1 VFYDAERQNFFRPLN
16 GKRRELVVACL
27 RSLYERL
34 HGSGADY
41 AHNLTRDDMRDI
53 LLPVV
58 QRMSNAQTEVQ
69 HERFP
74 LPSHS
79 PAPLSTF
86 PPQAG
91 ERTNEKIIKPL
102 IGTNVSLREFH
113 INEISADE
121 SAGDDELAAIDSG
134 NVLELSSAL
143 FRSLLKDGWLEMFGD
158 RAGLVT
164 AYRFSRAGKLFAEA
178 LWVFDRPRTRSRQR
192 NVRSCRNSL
201 EATFKN
207 SDAYDLVDAY
217 DYAEKVI
224 SDLSEGVD
232 YFQELVRHLMVEASQ
247 TPWDEFM
254 DFLDRFEK
262 EFKKQL
268 TADSV
273 ERHRQAIRETLGK
286 LRDMPEDN
294 AKLLNH
300 QLDEVARWAVLERS
314 GNSTYDWMLDRIE
327 EMVEAACTNKQPEL
341 IKAMNTYM
349 RQATNIVQQAMML
362 RGGQTRHAYSRA
374 ITRVAKLEGQAQN
387 RFLDTLGEA
396 IASAEIR
403 LLDPASL
410 KLRSASQRRKA
421 LTVTAQTKVSREARL
436 AAAMQRA
443 EAAGFAMSNEDV
455 FTALRNELKLRGRP
469 FQLST
474 MPIKTARDV
483 LQAMQAVEAVRGSR
497 DGSLIARKLPNK
509 LVTEFYTGS
518 DYQIEQNSEN

>member
-1 VFYDAERQNFFRPLN
+1 MFYEAERQNFFRPLN

-41 AHNLTRDDMRDI
+41 SHNLTRDDLRDI

-58 QRMSNAQTEVQ
+58 QSMSGEV
-69 HERFP
+69 H
-74 LPSHS
+74 
-79 PAPLSTF
+79 
-86 PPQAG
+86 
-91 ERTNEKIIKPL
+91 
-102 IGTNVSLREFH
+102 
-113 INEISADE
+113 ADVVT
-121 SAGDDELAAIDSG
+121 ADDELAAIESG
-134 NVLELSSAL
+134 DVLELISAV
-143 FRSLLKDGWLEMFGD
+143 FRSLLRDGWLEMFGD

-178 LWVFDRPRTRSRQR
+178 LWVLDRPRSRSRQR

-201 EATFKN
+201 EATLRN

-273 ERHRQAIRETLGK
+273 DRHRQAIRETLGK
-286 LRDMPEDN
+286 LRSITDDK
-294 AKLLNH
+294 ATALDQQLN
-300 QLDEVARWAVLERS
+300 EVARWAVQERS
-314 GNSTYDWMLDRIE
+314 GISSYDWLLDRIE
-327 EMVEAACTNKQPEL
+327 EMVEAACNTKQPEL

-374 ITRVAKLEGQAQN
+374 ISRTAKLEGVAQSQLLE
-387 RFLDTLGEA
+387 RLGTA
-396 IASAEIR
+396 ISGSEIR
-403 LLDPASL
+403 LLDPASF
-410 KLRSASQRRKA
+410 KLRTASQRRKA
-421 LTVTAQTKVSREARL
+421 LTVTVQPKVSRDARL
-436 AAAMQRA
+436 AAALQRA
-443 EAAGFAMSNEDV
+443 EASGFALSNEDIV
-455 FTALRNELKLRGRP
+455 VALRNELKLRGRP
-469 FQLST
+469 FLLSS
-474 MPIKTARDV
+474 MPIKSARDV
-483 LQAMQAVEAVRGSR
+483 LQAMQAVEAIRGSR
-497 DGSLIARKLPNK
+497 DDALKARKLPNK
-509 LVTEFYTGS
+509 LVTKFYTGS
-518 DYQIEQNSEN
+518 DYQIEANHESD

>member
-1 VFYDAERQNFFRPLN
+1 VFYEAERHNFFRPLN

-41 AHNLTRDDMRDI
+41 SHNLTRDDVRDI

-58 QRMSNAQTEVQ
+58 QTLSNEVSV
-69 HERFP
+69 E
-74 LPSHS
+74 
-79 PAPLSTF
+79 
-86 PPQAG
+86 G
-91 ERTNEKIIKPL
+91 
-102 IGTNVSLREFH
+102 V
-113 INEISADE
+113 
-121 SAGDDELAAIDSG
+121 AGDDELATIESG
-134 NVLELSSAL
+134 DVLELSSAV
-143 FRSLLKDGWLEMFGD
+143 FRSLLRDGWLEMFGD

-178 LWVFDRPRTRSRQR
+178 LWVMDRPRTRSRQR
-192 NVRSCRNSL
+192 NVRSCRNAL
-201 EATFKN
+201 EASLRN

-232 YFQELVRHLMVEASQ
+232 YFQELVRHLMVEASR

-273 ERHRQAIRETLGK
+273 ERHRQAIRETLAR
-286 LRDMPEDN
+286 LRSISEDQ
-294 AKLLNH
+294 AKTIDH
-300 QLDEVARWAVLERS
+300 QLNEVARWAVQERS
-314 GNSTYDWMLDRIE
+314 GNSTYNWMLDHIE
-327 EMVEAACTNKQPEL
+327 EMVEAACTTKQPEL

-374 ITRVAKLEGQAQN
+374 ISSTAKLEGAAQS
-387 RFLDTLGEA
+387 RFLQKMGEA
-396 IASAEIR
+396 ISATEIR

-410 KLRSASQRRKA
+410 KLRTASQRRKA
-421 LTVTAQTKVSREARL
+421 LSVTAQPKVSRDARL
-436 AAAMQRA
+436 AAALQRA
-443 EAAGFAMSNEDV
+443 EAAGFALSNEDV
-455 FTALRNELKLRGRP
+455 VVALSNELKLRGRP
-469 FQLST
+469 FLLSSL
-474 MPIKTARDV
+474 PIHSAKDV

-497 DGSLIARKLPNK
+497 DNTLKARKLPNK
-509 LVTEFYTGS
+509 LVTQFYTGS
-518 DYQIEQNSEN
+518 DYQIEANGQGDNSTDEIRPVRFPDPRFALPNPPPLGEGTNESLRE

>member
-1 VFYDAERQNFFRPLN
+1 MFYEAERQNFFRPLN

-41 AHNLTRDDMRDI
+41 AHNLARDDVRDI

-58 QRMSNAQTEVQ
+58 QTLSNVINTEVG
-69 HERFP
+69 
-74 LPSHS
+74 
-79 PAPLSTF
+79 ST
-86 PPQAG
+86 
-91 ERTNEKIIKPL
+91 
-102 IGTNVSLREFH
+102 
-113 INEISADE
+113 
-121 SAGDDELAAIDSG
+121 DDELASIESG
-134 NVLELSSAL
+134 DVLELSNAV

-178 LWVFDRPRTRSRQR
+178 LWVMDRPRTRSRQR

-201 EATFKN
+201 EATLRN

-273 ERHRQAIRETLGK
+273 ERHRQAIRATLAQ
-286 LRDMPEDN
+286 LRSLTEDKARAIN
-294 AKLLNH
+294 Q
-300 QLDEVARWAVLERS
+300 QLDQVARWAVQEKS
-314 GNSTYDWMLDRIE
+314 GHSTYNWMLDRVE
-327 EMVEAACTNKQPEL
+327 EMVEAACTTKQPEL

-374 ITRVAKLEGQAQN
+374 INRVAKLEGHQQDQ
-387 RFLDTLGEA
+387 FLERIGLA

-403 LLDPASL
+403 LLDPATF
-410 KLRSASQRRKA
+410 KLRTASQRRKA
-421 LTVTAQTKVSREARL
+421 LSITAQPKVSREARL
-436 AAAMQRA
+436 AAALQRA

-455 FTALRNELKLRGRP
+455 LLSLRKELKLRGRT
-469 FQLST
+469 FLLSSL
-474 MPIKTARDV
+474 PINSARDV

-497 DGSLIARKLPNK
+497 DGSLKARKLPNK
-509 LVTEFYTGS
+509 LVTKFYTGS
-518 DYQIEQNSEN
+518 DYQIESD

>member
-1 VFYDAERQNFFRPLN
+1 MFYESERQNFFRPLN
-16 GKRRELVVACL
+16 GKRRELVVVCL

-41 AHNLTRDDMRDI
+41 AHNLTREDLRDI

-58 QRMSNAQTEVQ
+58 QTMANEV
-69 HERFP
+69 
-74 LPSHS
+74 
-79 PAPLSTF
+79 
-86 PPQAG
+86 
-91 ERTNEKIIKPL
+91 
-102 IGTNVSLREFH
+102 
-113 INEISADE
+113 SADTE
-121 SAGDDELAAIDSG
+121 TVDDELAAIEAG
-134 NVLELSSAL
+134 NVLELSSAV
-143 FRSLLKDGWLEMFGD
+143 FRSLLRDGWLEMFGD

-178 LWVFDRPRTRSRQR
+178 LWVLERPRSRSRQR

-201 EATFKN
+201 EATLRN

-232 YFQELVRHLMVEASQ
+232 YFQELVRHLMVEASR

-273 ERHRQAIRETLGK
+273 DRHRQAIRETLAK
-286 LRDMPEDN
+286 LRGIADKQ
-294 AKLLNH
+294 AKTINDQLN
-300 QLDEVARWAVLERS
+300 EVARWAVTERS
-314 GNSTYDWMLDRIE
+314 GNSSYDWLLDRIE
-327 EMVEAACTNKQPEL
+327 EMVEAACTTKQPEL

-362 RGGQTRHAYSRA
+362 RGGQNRHAYSRA
-374 ITRVAKLEGQAQN
+374 ISRTAKLEGVAQSQ
-387 RFLDTLGEA
+387 FLARIGES
-396 IASAEIR
+396 ISGTEIR
-403 LLDPASL
+403 LLDPASF
-410 KLRSASQRRKA
+410 KLRTASQRRKA
-421 LTVTAQTKVSREARL
+421 LTVTAQPKVSRDARL
-436 AAAMQRA
+436 AAALQRA
-443 EAAGFAMSNEDV
+443 EAGGFALSNEDV
-455 FTALRNELKLRGRP
+455 VIALRKELNLRGRP
-469 FQLST
+469 FLLSSL
-474 MPIKTARDV
+474 PIKTASDV

-497 DGSLIARKLPNK
+497 EGTLKARKLPNK

-518 DYQIEQNSEN
+518 DYQIEANHESD

>member
-1 VFYDAERQNFFRPLN
+1 VFYDAERLNFFRPLN

-41 AHNLTRDDMRDI
+41 SHNLTRDDLRDI
-53 LLPVV
+53 LLAMV
-58 QRMSNAQTEVQ
+58 QSMA
-69 HERFP
+69 
-74 LPSHS
+74 
-79 PAPLSTF
+79 
-86 PPQAG
+86 
-91 ERTNEKIIKPL
+91 
-102 IGTNVSLREFH
+102 NVLCL
-113 INEISADE
+113 EIDAV
-121 SAGDDELAAIDSG
+121 DDELAAIESG
-134 NVLELSSAL
+134 NVLELSNAI
-143 FRSLLKDGWLEMFGD
+143 FRSLLRDGWLEMFGD

-192 NVRSCRNSL
+192 NVRSCRNAL
-201 EATFKN
+201 AATLRN

-232 YFQELVRHLMVEASQ
+232 YFQELVRHLMVEASL

-254 DFLDRFEK
+254 EFLDRFEK

-286 LRDMPEDN
+286 LRSLPDDKLQAIDMQ
-294 AKLLNH
+294 LN
-300 QLDEVARWAVLERS
+300 EVARWAVQEKS
-314 GNSTYDWMLDRIE
+314 GHSTLHWMLDRIE
-327 EMVEAACTNKQPEL
+327 EMVEAACTTKQPEL

-374 ITRVAKLEGQAQN
+374 ISRVAKLQPIEQKQ
-387 RFLDTLGEA
+387 LLEKLGESMTA
-396 IASAEIR
+396 AEIR
-403 LLDPASL
+403 LLDPASF
-410 KLRSASQRRKA
+410 KLRSASHRRKA
-421 LTVTAQTKVSREARL
+421 LTVTAQPKISHEARL
-436 AAAMQRA
+436 AAALQRA

-455 FTALRNELKLRGRP
+455 FKALQAELKLRGRP
-469 FQLST
+469 FLLST
-474 MPIKTARDV
+474 LPLKSARDV
-483 LQAMQAVEAVRGSR
+483 LQAMQAVEAVRTSR
-497 DGSLIARKLPNK
+497 ETSLSVNKLPGK
-509 LVTEFYTGS
+509 LVSEYYTGS
-518 DYQIEQNSEN
+518 DYQIEANQKSRN

>member
-1 VFYDAERQNFFRPLN
+1 MFYEAERQNFFRPLN

-27 RSLYERL
+27 RSLFERL
-34 HGSGADY
+34 HGAGADY
-41 AHNLTRDDMRDI
+41 AHNLTRDDVRDI

-58 QRMSNAQTEVQ
+58 QSMSGVVSTEVV
-69 HERFP
+69 
-74 LPSHS
+74 
-79 PAPLSTF
+79 A
-86 PPQAG
+86 A
-91 ERTNEKIIKPL
+91 
-102 IGTNVSLREFH
+102 
-113 INEISADE
+113 
-121 SAGDDELAAIDSG
+121 DDELAAIESG
-134 NVLELSSAL
+134 DVLELSNAI
-143 FRSLLKDGWLEMFGD
+143 FRSLLRDGWLEMFGD

-178 LWVFDRPRTRSRQR
+178 LWVLDRPRSRSRQR

-201 EATFKN
+201 EASLRN
-207 SDAYDLVDAY
+207 NDAYDLVDAY

-273 ERHRQAIRETLGK
+273 DRHRQAIRETLGK
-286 LRDMPEDN
+286 LRSVTEDK
-294 AKLLNH
+294 AKTLDLQLN
-300 QLDEVARWAVLERS
+300 EVARWAVQERS
-314 GNSTYDWMLDRIE
+314 GNSSYDWMLDRIE
-327 EMVEAACTNKQPEL
+327 EMVEAACNTKQPEL

-374 ITRVAKLEGQAQN
+374 ISQVAKLENIKQN
-387 RFLDTLGEA
+387 QMLEKIGAALSG
-396 IASAEIR
+396 SEIR
-403 LLDPASL
+403 LLDPASF
-410 KLRSASQRRKA
+410 KLRTASQRRKA
-421 LTVTAQTKVSREARL
+421 LTVTAQPKVSRDARL
-436 AAAMQRA
+436 AAALQRA
-443 EAAGFAMSNEDV
+443 EASGFALSNEDV
-455 FTALRNELKLRGRP
+455 VIALRNELQLRGRP
-469 FQLST
+469 FLLSS

-497 DGSLIARKLPNK
+497 DDTLKARKLPNK

-518 DYQIEQNSEN
+518 DYQIEAKHESD

>member
-1 VFYDAERQNFFRPLN
+1 VFYEAERQNFFRPLN
-16 GKRRELVVACL
+16 GKRRELVVACV

-41 AHNLTRDDMRDI
+41 AHNLTREDMRDI

-58 QRMSNAQTEVQ
+58 QTMS
-69 HERFP
+69 
-74 LPSHS
+74 
-79 PAPLSTF
+79 
-86 PPQAG
+86 
-91 ERTNEKIIKPL
+91 
-102 IGTNVSLREFH
+102 
-113 INEISADE
+113 NEISVDVITL
-121 SAGDDELAAIDSG
+121 DDELAAIEPGD
-134 NVLELSSAL
+134 VLGLSSAV
-143 FRSLLKDGWLEMFGD
+143 FRSLLRDGWLEMFGD
-158 RAGLVT
+158 RAGLIT

-178 LWVFDRPRTRSRQR
+178 LWSIDRPRTRSRQR
-192 NVRSCRNSL
+192 NVRSCRNAL
-201 EATFKN
+201 AATLRN

-254 DFLDRFEK
+254 DFLDRFER

-273 ERHRQAIRETLGK
+273 ERHRQAIRDTLNK
-286 LRDMPEDN
+286 LRNLDQDQSN
-294 AKLLNH
+294 ALNQ
-300 QLDEVARWAVLERS
+300 QLGEVARWAVQERT
-314 GNSTYDWMLDRIE
+314 GLSTFDWMLDRIE
-327 EMVEAACTNKQPEL
+327 EMVEAACTTKQPEL

-374 ITRVAKLEGQAQN
+374 ISRVAKLPQLEQN
-387 RFLDTLGEA
+387 KLLEKLGEA
-396 IASAEIR
+396 ITSAEIR

-410 KLRSASQRRKA
+410 KLRSASHRRKA
-421 LTVTAQTKVSREARL
+421 LTVTAQPKVSHEARL

-455 FTALRNELKLRGRP
+455 FKALQAESKLRGRP
-469 FQLST
+469 FLLSS
-474 MPIKTARDV
+474 MPVKTARDV
-483 LQAMQAVEAVRGSR
+483 LQAMQAVEAVRTSR
-497 DGSLIARKLPNK
+497 EATLTVKKIPGKFVSDY
-509 LVTEFYTGS
+509 YTGS
-518 DYQIEQNSEN
+518 DYQIEVAKGSNS

>member
-1 VFYDAERQNFFRPLN
+1 MFYESERQSFFRPLN

-41 AHNLTRDDMRDI
+41 SHNLTRDDVRDI

-58 QRMSNAQTEVQ
+58 QTLSNEV
-69 HERFP
+69 
-74 LPSHS
+74 
-79 PAPLSTF
+79 
-86 PPQAG
+86 
-91 ERTNEKIIKPL
+91 
-102 IGTNVSLREFH
+102 
-113 INEISADE
+113 SADLG
-121 SAGDDELAAIDSG
+121 AADDELAAIESG
-134 NVLELSSAL
+134 DVLGLSSAI
-143 FRSLLKDGWLEMFGD
+143 FRSLLRDGWLEMFGD

-201 EATFKN
+201 AATLRN
-207 SDAYDLVDAY
+207 TDAYDLIDAY

-232 YFQELVRHLMVEASQ
+232 YFQELVRHLMVEASR

-254 DFLDRFEK
+254 DFLDRFER

-286 LRDMPEDN
+286 LRSVGDDK
-294 AKLLNH
+294 AAAINH
-300 QLDEVARWAVLERS
+300 QLNEVARWAVQERS
-314 GNSTYDWMLDRIE
+314 GNSTFDWMLDRIE
-327 EMVEAACTNKQPEL
+327 EMVEAACTTKQPEL

-374 ITRVAKLEGQAQN
+374 ITRAAKLEGNLQSQ
-387 RFLDTLGEA
+387 FLERLGES
-396 IASAEIR
+396 ISGSEIR
-403 LLDPASL
+403 LLDPATF

-421 LTVTAQTKVSREARL
+421 LTVTIQPKVSRDARL
-436 AAAMQRA
+436 AAALQRA
-443 EAAGFAMSNEDV
+443 EASGFALSNEDV
-455 FTALRNELKLRGRP
+455 VVALRNELKLRGRP
-469 FQLST
+469 FLLSSL
-474 MPIKTARDV
+474 PVRTAKDV

-497 DGSLIARKLPNK
+497 DASLKARKLPNR

-518 DYQIEQNSEN
+518 DYQIEANGHGDNSIENDEISPVRFPLPNPPPAGEGTNDSLRE

>member
-1 VFYDAERQNFFRPLN
+1 MFYDSERQNFFRPLN

-34 HGSGADY
+34 HGTGADY
-41 AHNLTRDDMRDI
+41 THNLARDDVRDI

-58 QRMSNAQTEVQ
+58 QLMS
-69 HERFP
+69 
-74 LPSHS
+74 
-79 PAPLSTF
+79 
-86 PPQAG
+86 
-91 ERTNEKIIKPL
+91 
-102 IGTNVSLREFH
+102 
-113 INEISADE
+113 NEISAIT
-121 SAGDDELAAIDSG
+121 SSTDDELAAIESG
-134 NVLELSSAL
+134 DVLELSSAV

-201 EATFKN
+201 TATLKN

-217 DYAEKVI
+217 EYAEKVI

-262 EFKKQL
+262 VFKKQL

-286 LRDMPEDN
+286 LRSLPEDKV
-294 AKLLNH
+294 KLLNH
-300 QLDEVARWAVLERS
+300 QLDEVARWAAQERGS
-314 GNSTYDWMLDRIE
+314 HSTYDWMLDRIE
-327 EMVEAACTNKQPEL
+327 EMVEAACTTKQPEL

-374 ITRVAKLEGQAQN
+374 ITRLSKLQGLQQN
-387 RFLDTLGEA
+387 QLLERLGES
-396 IASAEIR
+396 ITSSEIR
-403 LLDPASL
+403 LLDPASF
-410 KLRSASQRRKA
+410 KLRTASHRRKA
-421 LTVTAQTKVSREARL
+421 LTVTAQPKVSRDARL
-436 AAAMQRA
+436 DAALQRA
-443 EAAGFAMSNEDV
+443 EAAGFALSNEDV
-455 FTALRNELKLRGRP
+455 MVALRKELKLRGRS

-474 MPIKTARDV
+474 LPVKTARDV

-518 DYQIEQNSEN
+518 DYQIEHNNESN